1 MVSHFLAW
9 HWSLW
14 DGRLFGLDI
23 LSSEIVKLFPRFDLA
38 CLGDHTAVW
47 HGATHVDFGRTIRRR
62 GQVLAVLAI
71 APLVASFSSR
81 LFLGEAIRPATLI
94 ASLVAMLGVL
104 VIVAEAF
111 FIPPLM
117 PLRVIHFIWSVWF
130 VRWPF
135 QSFTLW

>member
-1 MVSHFLAW
+1 MW
-9 HWSLW
+9 
-14 DGRLFGLDI
+14 I
-23 LSSEIVKLFPRFDLA
+23 LGVRYA
-38 CLGDHTAVW
+38 G
-47 HGATHVDFGRTIRRR
+47 G

-111 FIPPLM
+111 FIRPLM
-117 PLRVIHFIWSVWF
+117 PLRVIHFIWSAWF